1 MVRAEFFALN
11 KLELGYDRIDARWW
25 FFFYYSLS
33 TFFERICISRFV
45 LDVTITVVELQIRFI
60 CLFFSYFWKKRGGSN
75 QKVDEYSNLGSARF
89 VQKIH
94 NYWNVRRQM
103 APAPKVYLSEHRRT
117 HTWYVHKAYACT
129 FNLLISNLS

>member
-25 FFFYYSLS
+25 FFFLLFSINVLWKNMYFSFRLGRHHHCCWVTDALHLS
-33 TFFERICISRFV
+33 F
-45 LDVTITVVELQIRFI
+45 
-60 CLFFSYFWKKRGGSN
+60 LFLLLEKKGGSN

-103 APAPKVYLSEHRRT
+103 APAPKVYLSEHLRT